1 MDLDDLEFNLD
12 LSDITD
18 INIDTDIML
27 NDLVDILQDLK
38 DTTQV
43 FNIDEASF

>member
-1 MDLDDLEFNLD
+1 MDLDDLDFILD

-18 INIDTDIML
+18 INIDIDIML
-27 NDLVDILQDLK
+27 NDLVDILQDLT

-43 FNIDEASF
+43 FNIDEASY

>member
-1 MDLDDLEFNLD
+1 MDLDDLDFILD

-27 NDLVDILQDLK
+27 NDLVDILQDLT

-43 FNIDEASF
+43 FNIDEASY